1 MGDLVQ
7 EISNEHLRNIFAELG
22 FVSKSEV
29 LTPVFRQAY
38 RAAFVSDITVLVEGE
53 TGTGKQ
59 IIARAIHQI
68 DPKRR
73 SSPFI
78 TAHCSAI
85 SETLADSELFGH
97 QRGSFTGAVRD
108 RTGLF
113 QTANR
118 GTLFLDDISDLP
130 LTIQPKLLDVIQRGM
145 VRAVGSDR
153 EMPINVRIIAASNQP
168 LAPLVLKDKFRS
180 DLFHRLNV
188 VRLALPPL
196 RNRPMDLE
204 ALVLHF
210 AKRHQA
216 VYGPIEAIHPEL
228 LRFMQMQSFAG
239 NVRELEN
246 HVLRLLFSKR
256 RGNALELADW
266 STQAPRDV
274 REAPDP
280 LNDAADCL
288 WEVVSQ
294 KRISYATAIKELE
307 KRVIAKALAAGECTR
322 REVAGRLQTSERNL
336 YHKIR
341 AHHLARS
348 HRVANN

>member
-7 EISNEHLRNIFAELG
+7 EISNEHLRSIFAELG
-22 FVSKSEV
+22 FISKSEV
-29 LTPVFRQAY
+29 LTPVLRQAY
-38 RAAFVSDITVLVEGE
+38 RAAFVSDIIVLVEGE

-73 SSPFI
+73 SFPFI

-130 LTIQPKLLDVIQRGM
+130 LTIQPKLLDVIQRSM

-153 EMPINVRIIAASNQP
+153 ETPINLRIIAASNRP

-216 VYGPIEAIHPEL
+216 VYGPIEAIDPEL
-228 LRFMQMQSFAG
+228 LRFMQMQSFGG

-256 RGNALELADW
+256 CGNALELADW
-266 STQAPRDV
+266 STQALRDV
-274 REAPDP
+274 GEAPDP

-341 AHHLARS
+341 AHHLARP